1 MRGNIYAANEVKGRD
16 RYSRDRTQRV
26 SRDGL
31 GLLGCVVAVQGR
43 CLPGLYLAATVTSPF
58 GILLTA
64 VRRKIPLFFFSRLQ
78 IPMLVVDTRIILWG
92 IIVMSAK
99 IRQREFENRWSIS
112 S

>member
-26 SRDGL
+26 SRDGS

-64 VRRKIPLFFFSRLQ
+64 VRRRSALFLLS
-78 IPMLVVDTRIILWG
+78 PANSDASGGHSNYTVGYHSDVC
-92 IIVMSAK
+92 
-99 IRQREFENRWSIS
+99 ENSPT
-112 S
+112 